1 MPGNVSK
8 MSLVCCLWRV
18 LRAPDSAYRD
28 AVDTGGKMAPGQGRG
43 WWGELNV
50 KVAEGTLPALVTVCA
65 EARAYGKGRA
75 SGREPSRCTCWEKEG
90 N

>member
-1 MPGNVSK
+1 M
-8 MSLVCCLWRV
+8 
-18 LRAPDSAYRD
+18 
-28 AVDTGGKMAPGQGRG
+28 
-43 WWGELNV
+43 